1 MDLLVSKQ
9 FLSQCLQKKINKTD
23 MQPLLDGKAD
33 VQDLEYIVSSL
44 ESKVNLATL

>member
-9 FLSQCLQKKINKTD
+9 FLSQCLQKKVNRTD
-23 MQPLLDGKAD
+23 LQPMLDTKAD